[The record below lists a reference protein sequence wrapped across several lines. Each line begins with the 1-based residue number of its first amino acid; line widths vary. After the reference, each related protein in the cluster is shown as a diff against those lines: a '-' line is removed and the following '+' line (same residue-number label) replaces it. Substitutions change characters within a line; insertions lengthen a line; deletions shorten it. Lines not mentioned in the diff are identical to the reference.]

1 MKIKLKQHKKKN
13 FADQITPISIYYN
26 VRDQFAGSLLLE
38 SSEID
43 DEHNSRSI
51 ICANPVGGISLV
63 NNELRIYY
71 GNKQV
76 IRQADE
82 ISNIADE
89 INDFIDNI
97 SIDTKEGDV
106 NGLFGFQSFEA
117 VKYFESKKANLCPR
131 QNQEVAVIDYR
142 LYQYVICINHFN
154 NEITFIENS
163 EESSKQTLDK
173 FINIA
178 LHGKSSSYPFS
189 LVDEEV
195 SSCTDKQFIKNV
207 KMAIQHCKLGNI
219 FQMVLSRRYCRRF
232 KGDEFNVYRALRHI
246 NPSPYMFFFDY
257 TSYKIFGSSP
267 EAQLLV
273 AGGEAIVNP
282 IAGTYKRT
290 GDKVKDMQLQTAL
303 LNDYKELA
311 EHSMLIDLAR
321 NDLSRNCEEVQVSD
335 YKSIHQYSHV
345 IHLVSTVRGKLKS
358 KEQAVKVLADTF
370 PAGTLSGAPKVK
382 AIQLLADIEEQ
393 PRDYYGGSIGYISF
407 SKEINQ
413 AITIR
418 SFMTKGN
425 VINYQAGAGIVLNS
439 KPDSELQE
447 VHNKLGALRSAL
459 ELAEKIYQ

>member
-1 MKIKLKQHKKKN
+1 MKIKLRQHKKRS

-43 DEHNSRSI
+43 DKHNSRSI
-51 ICANPVGGISLV
+51 ICANPIGGISLID
-63 NNELRIYY
+63 NELKCYH
-71 GNKQV
+71 GN
-76 IRQADE
+76 RQSSKSVND
-82 ISNIADE
+82 ILSITDE
-89 INDFIDNI
+89 INNFIDSI
-97 SIDTKEGDV
+97 SINTEDGDV

-117 VKYFESKKANLCPR
+117 VRYFESKKANLCPQ
-131 QNQEVAVIDYR
+131 QNNKVAIIDYR

-154 NEITFIENS
+154 NEITFIENAA
-163 EESSKQTLDK
+163 EEHEQTLDK
-173 FINIA
+173 FMNIS

-189 LVDEEV
+189 LVGDEE
-195 SSCTDKQFIKNV
+195 SSCTDSQFIKNV
-207 KMAIQHCKLGNI
+207 ETAIGHCKIGNI
-219 FQMVLSRRYCRRF
+219 FQMVLSRRYSRAF

-267 EAQLLV
+267 EAQLQV

-290 GDKVKDMQLQTAL
+290 GDKEKDMQLQTAL
-303 LNDYKELA
+303 LNDHKELA

-321 NDLSRNCEEVQVSD
+321 NDLSRNCEKVQVSD

-345 IHLVSTVRGKLKS
+345 IHLVSTVRGRLESNK
-358 KEQAVKVLADTF
+358 QAIKVLADTF
-370 PAGTLSGAPKVK
+370 PAGTLSGAPKIK
-382 AIQLLADIEEQ
+382 AIQLLADIEGQ
-393 PRDYYGGSIGYISF
+393 ARDYYGGSIGYISF
-407 SKEINQ
+407 NREINQ

-418 SFMTKGN
+418 SFMTKDN
-425 VINYQAGAGIVLNS
+425 QINYQAGAGIVLDS
-439 KPDSELQE
+439 QPESELQE

-459 ELAEKIYQ
+459 KLAEKIC